1 MRCVNIDWLEI
12 YAKEDSS
19 RYPLNADYFRSRGYF
34 VNERDY
40 GTRVYAE
47 MFTVEDKEGHPFV
60 EVRRKP
66 LSAASSF
73 TGLDEYSCHLR
84 LVNRACYYDDAV
96 SRLRDF
102 MLEHNYI
109 FQRIFRLDI
118 CYDFTQFDF
127 GDRPDRVAQRIIT
140 KKYRK
145 VNQGRISTHAQDRW
159 DDYEWETLSWGS
171 PTSMVST
178 KMYNKTKELAR
189 PKADKPYIR
198 QMWMECGLVD
208 DPIALTRKD
217 ENGVQ
222 KKQDV
227 WRVEFSLKSSA
238 RNWIVIED
246 NSGKREKKRAI
257 PHTLALFDS
266 RDKLWQRFQDLAF
279 HYFRFKIQ
287 TYVENLDSE
296 HEKQPQRKDR
306 CPDKKLFDFDANRSF
321 CQIEALAPESKPDRD
336 DVILRNRV
344 FSYREHHA
352 DPEIRQACDIILKS
366 LEAREIRRLTPTG
379 TGMEIEA
386 LRLRIAMQTGW
397 EYSKVC
403 EKAEEIRQLL
413 FNDEMF

>member
-1 MRCVNIDWLEI
+1 MRCVSIDWLEI

-19 RYPLNADYFRSRGYF
+19 RYPLNADYFRNRGYF

-109 FQRIFRLDI
+109 FQRIFRIDI

-208 DPIALTRKD
+208 DPIALTKKD

-227 WRVEFSLKSSA
+227 WRVEFSMKSSA

-296 HEKQPQRKDR
+296 HDRQPQRKDR

-336 DVILRNRV
+336 DTILRNRV
-344 FSYREHHA
+344 FCYREHHA

-366 LEAREIRRLTPTG
+366 LQTGEIRRLTPTG

-386 LRLRIAMQTGW
+386 LRLRIAMQTSW